1 MTILLILFHPPT
13 VGLLQQ
19 MSVCRKKVDWEERER
34 EREVERERERE
45 SERDGGSD

>member
-19 MSVCRKKVDWEERER
+19 MSVCRKKVDWEERRGR
-34 EREVERERERE
+34 EREDQTDIILD
-45 SERDGGSD
+45 SKG

>member
-19 MSVCRKKVDWEERER
+19 MSVCRKKVDWEERR
-34 EREVERERERE
+34 GRERERERGRIRLI
-45 SERDGGSD
+45 SSF

>member
-34 EREVERERERE
+34 ERE
-45 SERDGGSD
+45 GGSD